1 MKRRKHIA
9 CKVGDHSG
17 APPRDIAPGKTPV
30 TLFNSNGKVWF
41 VSDQDARLIQA
52 ARRRARQEG
61 VRTNIL
67 LSRVIVE
74 GFTRLVEG
82 GAL

>member
-9 CKVGDHSG
+9 CKVGDHGGGS
-17 APPRDIAPGKTPV
+17 PRDIAPGKTPV
-30 TLFNSNGKVWF
+30 TLFTSDGKVWF
-41 VSDQDARLIQA
+41 VSDQDTRLIQA
-52 ARRRARQEG
+52 ARCHARQQG
-61 VRTNIL
+61 VRTDHL
-67 LSRVIVE
+67 LSRIVVE